1 MIIKI
6 LLMMMRMLTDLERDD
21 NDDEQSANI
30 NHILSTL
37 PFDVT
42 RIMPFDIDI
51 DIFNVTLSKLA

>member
-30 NHILSTL
+30 NHTLSTL

-51 DIFNVTLSKLA
+51 DIFLSQN

>member
-1 MIIKI
+1 
-6 LLMMMRMLTDLERDD
+6 MLTDLERDV
-21 NDDEQSANI
+21 NDDEESANI
-30 NHILSTL
+30 NHTLSTL

>member
-30 NHILSTL
+30 NHTLSTL

-51 DIFNVTLSKLA
+51 DI

>member
-1 MIIKI
+1 
-6 LLMMMRMLTDLERDD
+6 MLTDLERDD

-30 NHILSTL
+30 NRTLSTL

-51 DIFNVTLSKLA
+51 FPVPLPKLT